1 MEGINWNE
9 MSDSELAQ
17 IYDDS
22 SFLWTKPSPQMIEVQ
37 NMLEKTLEYWV
48 NNIENPHAEML
59 LPTVMMLFFYMDFI
73 LHEEEQ
79 VASSK

>member
-1 MEGINWNE
+1 
-9 MSDSELAQ
+9 
-17 IYDDS
+17 
-22 SFLWTKPSPQMIEVQ
+22 
-37 NMLEKTLEYWV
+37 V